1 MEPTINQ
8 LHKKAIT
15 AHQEG
20 KLEEAE
26 KLYKKILETEP
37 THPATHNNVGVLLY
51 GLGRLEEAVVH
62 YKKAIEFKPD
72 YQDAHNNLGIIMQR
86 LGRFL
91 EAEIIYKKIIELN
104 PDFAEAH
111 NNLGIIFNKLNK
123 PDEAEAIFK
132 KAIELKPEYLE
143 PYYNLGITLQNL
155 ERLDEAEV
163 YYKKAIEINPD
174 YSRSHYNLG
183 NLYDKLERHEEAE
196 KSYKKSTELEPNFAQ
211 GHYNLGTMMQKLGK
225 WDDSIFSCKKAIE
238 LKSDFTVAHNNLGVG
253 LKELNRLSEAEACFT
268 KAIELSPNF
277 KGALINRGQVL
288 FNKGEFERA
297 LQDFDTCNNSE
308 SKSRSLYTLHAL
320 GRTKD
325 IYKRIEINS
334 ELEDQ
339 NIAVAAFS
347 AFISKKESKITA
359 HKFCNNP
366 LDFIKVS
373 NLSSH
378 LKDKSLFISEMI
390 EELHKVK
397 TKWEPSG
404 KTTKKG
410 FQSIDNLFD
419 NSSEKIQNLKSII
432 IDEIDSYYLKFKNE
446 SCSFIKKWPSKKNL
460 RGWHVTLK
468 QQGYQDPH
476 IHTSGWLSGVIYL
489 KVVPTLDKNEGA
501 IQFSLNGEY
510 YFDNNSPKIT
520 HEPKVGDIILF
531 PSSLH
536 HRTIPFTTDTDRI
549 IVSFDLMPNTKKIK

>member
-8 LHKKAIT
+8 ILQQAVT

-20 KLEEAE
+20 KTEKAE
-26 KLYKKILETEP
+26 KLYKKILEAEP
-37 THPATHNNVGVLLY
+37 KNPDVNNNMGALLQN
-51 GLGRLEEAVVH
+51 LGRLDEAEKS
-62 YKKAIEFKPD
+62 YRKAIEIKPD
-72 YQDAHNNLGIIMQR
+72 Y
-86 LGRFL
+86 
-91 EAEIIYKKIIELN
+91 
-104 PDFAEAH
+104 AEAH
-111 NNLGIIFNKLNK
+111 NNLGS
-123 PDEAEAIFK
+123 
-132 KAIELKPEYLE
+132 
-143 PYYNLGITLQNL
+143 TLH
-155 ERLDEAEV
+155 RLDRL
-163 YYKKAIEINPD
+163 D
-174 YSRSHYNLG
+174 
-183 NLYDKLERHEEAE
+183 EAE
-196 KSYKKSTELEPNFAQ
+196 KSYKKAIEIKPDYAGCYHNMGVILF
-211 GHYNLGTMMQKLGK
+211 KLG
-225 WDDSIFSCKKAIE
+225 
-238 LKSDFTVAHNNLGVG
+238 
-253 LKELNRLSEAEACFT
+253 RLDESAEYQS

-277 KGALINRGQVL
+277 KGALLNRGHIL
-288 FNKGEFERA
+288 FVKGELERA

-308 SKSRSLYTLHAL
+308 SRSRSLFCLNAL

-325 IYKRIEINS
+325 IYNRIEMNS
-334 ELEDQ
+334 DLDDE

-378 LKDKSLFISEMI
+378 FKDKSLFISEVI